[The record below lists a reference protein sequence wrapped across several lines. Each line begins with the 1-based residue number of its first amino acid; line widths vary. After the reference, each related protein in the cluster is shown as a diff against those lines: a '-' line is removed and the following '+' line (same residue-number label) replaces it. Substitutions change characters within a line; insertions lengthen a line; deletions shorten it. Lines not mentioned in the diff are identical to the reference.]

1 MFFVYFLVWGF
12 LFTFCY
18 FLLEYS
24 CFTMCVCVCMC
35 ACVCNI
41 FSLNICIYIYIFI
54 YIYIYVQWNIGHKN
68 NEIMPFTATWMD
80 LETLILS

>member
-1 MFFVYFLVWGF
+1 MFFVYLLVWGF
-12 LFTFCY
+12 LFTFSFVIFY
-18 FLLEYS
+18 WSTVALQ
-24 CFTMCVCVCMC
+24 CVCVYV
-35 ACVCNI
+35 CVYI
-41 FSLNICIYIYIFI
+41 TSFLNICVYIYI